1 MKVSFEAPDKIN
13 GLLTITVE
21 EDDYKEDVEKTL
33 KEYRKKANVP
43 GFRPGQVPMGMIK
56 RQFGSA
62 IKMDA
67 VNKLLGNE
75 IEKYI
80 SENNIQMLGEPLG
93 SEKQEAQDLEAAPP
107 YTFMFDIAIAP
118 EFKVELTNKDKIDY
132 YDIQVDD
139 ELVDKQVKM
148 FAARMGKNVS
158 VEEYQDGDLLKG
170 DMRELDDKGN
180 TKEGGLTVEDAVI
193 MPKYIKV
200 DEQKKI
206 FDGAKKGDII
216 TFNPKKAYPDSIT
229 EVAAL
234 LKVKKEEAEQY
245 AGDFSYQITNIDRM
259 QDHAVDQEL
268 FDQVYGAGNVKDE
281 KDFRAKIADGLKK
294 QLEHESNYKF
304 LLDLRKYV
312 ENKVGALTYPDA
324 LLKRILKQRNT
335 DKDEAAIEKNYELSL
350 KELSWDLMRSQLAEQ
365 LKVKVTDDDVKNAA
379 IETARMQFAQYGMND
394 VPEMYV
400 EQYAENLLKKED
412 SRHNF
417 VNRAADV
424 KVVEAVKPVV
434 KLNKKKISLDDFQ
447 KMTEE

>member
-21 EDDYKEDVEKTL
+21 EDDYKEDVEKAL

-93 SEKQEAQDLEAAPP
+93 SEKQEAQDLEAEPP

-118 EFKVELTNKDKIDY
+118 EFNVELTNKDKIDY

-216 TFNPKKAYPDSIT
+216 TFNPKKAYPDSVT

-234 LKVKKEEAEQY
+234 LKVKKEEAGQY

-294 QLEHESNYKF
+294 QLERESNYKF

-312 ENKVGALTYPDA
+312 EDKVGALTYPDA
-324 LLKRILKQRNT
+324 LLKRMLKQRNA

-350 KELSWDLMRSQLAEQ
+350 KELSWDLMRGQLAEQ
-365 LKVKVTDDDVKNAA
+365 LKVKVNDDDVKNAA
-379 IETARMQFAQYGMND
+379 METARMQFAQYGMND

-400 EQYAENLLKKED
+400 EQYAEKLIEKED
-412 SRHNF
+412 GKRNF
-417 VNRAADV
+417 VNRAVDV
-424 KVVEAVKPVV
+424 KVMEAAKPVV

-447 KMTEE
+447 KLTEE

>member
-193 MPKYIKV
+193 MPKYIKA

-379 IETARMQFAQYGMND
+379 IETARMQFSQYGMND

-412 SRHNF
+412 TRHNF

>member
-107 YTFMFDIAIAP
+107 YTFIFDIAIAP

-400 EQYAENLLKKED
+400 EQYAEKLLKKED
-412 SRHNF
+412 TRHNF

>member
-229 EVAAL
+229 ELAAL

-400 EQYAENLLKKED
+400 EQYAEKLLKKED
-412 SRHNF
+412 TRHNF

>member
-158 VEEYQDGDLLKG
+158 VEEYQDGDMLKG

-312 ENKVGALTYPDA
+312 EDKVGALTYPDA

-412 SRHNF
+412 TRHNF

>member
-1 MKVSFEAPDKIN
+1 
-13 GLLTITVE
+13 
-21 EDDYKEDVEKTL
+21 
-33 KEYRKKANVP
+33 
-43 GFRPGQVPMGMIK
+43 MGMIK

-93 SEKQEAQDLEAAPP
+93 SEKQEAQDLEAEPP

-132 YDIQVDD
+132 YDIQVGD

-234 LKVKKEEAEQY
+234 LKVKKEEAGQY

-294 QLEHESNYKF
+294 QLERESNYKF

-312 ENKVGALTYPDA
+312 EDKVGALTYPDA
-324 LLKRILKQRNT
+324 LLKRMLKQRNA

-350 KELSWDLMRSQLAEQ
+350 KELSWDLMRGQLAEQ
-365 LKVKVTDDDVKNAA
+365 LKVKVNDDDVKNAA

-400 EQYAENLLKKED
+400 EQYAEKLIEKED
-412 SRHNF
+412 GKRNF
-417 VNRAADV
+417 VNRAVDV
-424 KVVEAVKPVV
+424 KVMEAAKPVV

>member
-21 EDDYKEDVEKTL
+21 EDDYKEDVEKAL

-93 SEKQEAQDLEAAPP
+93 SEKQEAQDLEAEPP

-180 TKEGGLTVEDAVI
+180 TKEGGGTVEDAVI

-234 LKVKKEEAEQY
+234 LKVKKEEAGQY

-294 QLEHESNYKF
+294 QLERESNYKF

-312 ENKVGALTYPDA
+312 EDKVGALTYPDA
-324 LLKRILKQRNT
+324 LLKRMLKQRNA

-350 KELSWDLMRSQLAEQ
+350 KELSWDLMRGQLAEQ
-365 LKVKVTDDDVKNAA
+365 LKVKVNDDDVKNAA
-379 IETARMQFAQYGMND
+379 METARMQFAQYGMND

-400 EQYAENLLKKED
+400 EQYAEKLIEKED
-412 SRHNF
+412 GKRNF
-417 VNRAADV
+417 VNRAVDV
-424 KVVEAVKPVV
+424 KVMEAAKPVV

>member
-158 VEEYQDGDLLKG
+158 VEEYQDGDMLKG

-412 SRHNF
+412 TRHNF

>member
-107 YTFMFDIAIAP
+107 YTFIFDIAIAP

-365 LKVKVTDDDVKNAA
+365 LKVKVTDDDVKDAA

-400 EQYAENLLKKED
+400 EQYAEKLLKKED
-412 SRHNF
+412 TRHNF

>member
-206 FDGAKKGDII
+206 FDGAKKGDI
-216 TFNPKKAYPDSIT
+216 
-229 EVAAL
+229 
-234 LKVKKEEAEQY
+234 
-245 AGDFSYQITNIDRM
+245 
-259 QDHAVDQEL
+259 
-268 FDQVYGAGNVKDE
+268 
-281 KDFRAKIADGLKK
+281 
-294 QLEHESNYKF
+294 
-304 LLDLRKYV
+304 
-312 ENKVGALTYPDA
+312 GALTYPDA

-400 EQYAENLLKKED
+400 EQYAEKLLKKED
-412 SRHNF
+412 TRHNF

>member
-93 SEKQEAQDLEAAPP
+93 SEKQEAQDLEAEPP

-216 TFNPKKAYPDSIT
+216 TFNPKKAYLDSIT

-400 EQYAENLLKKED
+400 EQYAEKLLKKED
-412 SRHNF
+412 TRHNF

>member
-107 YTFMFDIAIAP
+107 YTFIFDIAIAP

-245 AGDFSYQITNIDRM
+245 TGDFSYQITNIDRM

-312 ENKVGALTYPDA
+312 EDKVGALTYPDA

-400 EQYAENLLKKED
+400 EQYAEKLLKKED
-412 SRHNF
+412 TRHNF

>member
-67 VNKLLGNE
+67 VSKLLGNE

-180 TKEGGLTVEDAVI
+180 TKEEGLTVEDAVI

-412 SRHNF
+412 TRHNF

>member
-365 LKVKVTDDDVKNAA
+365 LKVKVTDDDVKDAA

-400 EQYAENLLKKED
+400 EQYAEKLLKKED
-412 SRHNF
+412 TRHNF

>member
-1 MKVSFEAPDKIN
+1 M
-13 GLLTITVE
+13 
-21 EDDYKEDVEKTL
+21 
-33 KEYRKKANVP
+33 
-43 GFRPGQVPMGMIK
+43 
-56 RQFGSA
+56 
-62 IKMDA
+62 
-67 VNKLLGNE
+67 
-75 IEKYI
+75 
-80 SENNIQMLGEPLG
+80 
-93 SEKQEAQDLEAAPP
+93 
-107 YTFMFDIAIAP
+107 
-118 EFKVELTNKDKIDY
+118 
-132 YDIQVDD
+132 
-139 ELVDKQVKM
+139 
-148 FAARMGKNVS
+148 
-158 VEEYQDGDLLKG
+158 
-170 DMRELDDKGN
+170 
-180 TKEGGLTVEDAVI
+180 
-193 MPKYIKV
+193 

-365 LKVKVTDDDVKNAA
+365 LKVKVTDDDVKDAA

-400 EQYAENLLKKED
+400 EQYAEKLLKKED
-412 SRHNF
+412 TRHNF

>member
-245 AGDFSYQITNIDRM
+245 AGDFSYQVTNIDRM

-312 ENKVGALTYPDA
+312 ENKVGSLTYPDA

-412 SRHNF
+412 TRHNF

>member
-21 EDDYKEDVEKTL
+21 EDDYKEDVEKAL

-93 SEKQEAQDLEAAPP
+93 SEKQEAQDLEAEPP

-234 LKVKKEEAEQY
+234 LKVKKEEAGQY

-294 QLEHESNYKF
+294 QLERESNYKF

-312 ENKVGALTYPDA
+312 EDKVGALTYPDT
-324 LLKRILKQRNT
+324 LLKRMLKQRNA

-350 KELSWDLMRSQLAEQ
+350 KELSWDLMRGQLAEQ
-365 LKVKVTDDDVKNAA
+365 LKVKVNDDDVKNAA
-379 IETARMQFAQYGMND
+379 METARMQFAQYGMND

-400 EQYAENLLKKED
+400 EQYAEKLIEKED
-412 SRHNF
+412 GKRNF
-417 VNRAADV
+417 VNRAVDV
-424 KVVEAVKPVV
+424 KVMEAAKPVV

>member
-312 ENKVGALTYPDA
+312 EDKVGALTYPDA

-400 EQYAENLLKKED
+400 EQYAEKLLKKED
-412 SRHNF
+412 TRHNF

>member
-21 EDDYKEDVEKTL
+21 EDDYKEDVEKAL

-93 SEKQEAQDLEAAPP
+93 SEKQEAQDLEAEPP

-234 LKVKKEEAEQY
+234 LKVKKEEAGQY
-245 AGDFSYQITNIDRM
+245 AGNFSYQITNIDRM

-294 QLEHESNYKF
+294 QLERESNYKF

-312 ENKVGALTYPDA
+312 EDKVGALTYPDA
-324 LLKRILKQRNT
+324 LLKRMLKQRNA

-350 KELSWDLMRSQLAEQ
+350 KELSWDLMRGQLAEQ
-365 LKVKVTDDDVKNAA
+365 LKIKVNDDDVKNAA
-379 IETARMQFAQYGMND
+379 METARMQFAQYGMND

-400 EQYAENLLKKED
+400 EQYAEKLIEKED
-412 SRHNF
+412 GKRNF
-417 VNRAADV
+417 VNRAVDV
-424 KVVEAVKPVV
+424 KVMEAAKPVV

>member
-148 FAARMGKNVS
+148 FAARMGKNVR

-245 AGDFSYQITNIDRM
+245 AGNFSYQITNIDRM

-312 ENKVGALTYPDA
+312 EDKVGALTYPDA

-400 EQYAENLLKKED
+400 EQYAEKLLKKED
-412 SRHNF
+412 TRHNF

>member
-139 ELVDKQVKM
+139 ELVDKQVKI

-312 ENKVGALTYPDA
+312 EDKVGALTYPDA

-412 SRHNF
+412 TRHNF

>member
-43 GFRPGQVPMGMIK
+43 GFRPGQVPMDMIK

-312 ENKVGALTYPDA
+312 EDKVGALTYPDA

-412 SRHNF
+412 TRHNF

>member
-180 TKEGGLTVEDAVI
+180 TKEEGLTVEDAVI

-412 SRHNF
+412 ARHNF

>member
-200 DEQKKI
+200 DEQKKY

-412 SRHNF
+412 TRHNF

-424 KVVEAVKPVV
+424 KVVEAVTPEV

>member
-33 KEYRKKANVP
+33 KEYRKKAKVP

-312 ENKVGALTYPDA
+312 EDKVGALTYPDA

-412 SRHNF
+412 TRHNF

>member
-229 EVAAL
+229 ELAAL

-412 SRHNF
+412 TRHNF

>member
-312 ENKVGALTYPDA
+312 EDKVGALTYPDA

-412 SRHNF
+412 TRHNF

>member
-21 EDDYKEDVEKTL
+21 EDDYKEDVEKAL

-93 SEKQEAQDLEAAPP
+93 SEKQEAQDLEAEPP

-216 TFNPKKAYPDSIT
+216 TFNPKKSVSGQRHGGGRSLESEKRRGWAICRRLQLSNHKYRP
-229 EVAAL
+229 
-234 LKVKKEEAEQY
+234 Y
-245 AGDFSYQITNIDRM
+245 AGPC
-259 QDHAVDQEL
+259 
-268 FDQVYGAGNVKDE
+268 G
-281 KDFRAKIADGLKK
+281 
-294 QLEHESNYKF
+294 
-304 LLDLRKYV
+304 
-312 ENKVGALTYPDA
+312 
-324 LLKRILKQRNT
+324 
-335 DKDEAAIEKNYELSL
+335 
-350 KELSWDLMRSQLAEQ
+350 
-365 LKVKVTDDDVKNAA
+365 
-379 IETARMQFAQYGMND
+379 
-394 VPEMYV
+394 
-400 EQYAENLLKKED
+400 
-412 SRHNF
+412 
-417 VNRAADV
+417 
-424 KVVEAVKPVV
+424 
-434 KLNKKKISLDDFQ
+434 
-447 KMTEE
+447 

>member
-245 AGDFSYQITNIDRM
+245 AGNFSYQITNIDRM

-312 ENKVGALTYPDA
+312 EDKVGALTYPDA

-400 EQYAENLLKKED
+400 EQYAEKLLKKED
-412 SRHNF
+412 TRHNF

>member
-180 TKEGGLTVEDAVI
+180 TKEEGLTVEDAVI

-412 SRHNF
+412 TRHNF

>member
-180 TKEGGLTVEDAVI
+180 TKEEGLTVEDAVI

-312 ENKVGALTYPDA
+312 EDKVGALTYPDA

-412 SRHNF
+412 TRHNF

>member
-21 EDDYKEDVEKTL
+21 EDDYKEDVEKAL

-93 SEKQEAQDLEAAPP
+93 SEKQEAQDLEAEPP

-206 FDGAKKGDII
+206 FDGVKKGDII

-234 LKVKKEEAEQY
+234 LKVKKEEAGQY

-294 QLEHESNYKF
+294 QLERESNYKF

-312 ENKVGALTYPDA
+312 EDKVGALTYPDA
-324 LLKRILKQRNT
+324 LLKRMLKQRNA

-350 KELSWDLMRSQLAEQ
+350 KELSWDLMRGQLAEQ
-365 LKVKVTDDDVKNAA
+365 LKVKVNDDDVKNAA
-379 IETARMQFAQYGMND
+379 METARMQFAQYGMND

-400 EQYAENLLKKED
+400 EQYAEKLIEKED
-412 SRHNF
+412 GKRNF
-417 VNRAADV
+417 VNRAVDV
-424 KVVEAVKPVV
+424 KVMEAAKPVV

>member
-118 EFKVELTNKDKIDY
+118 EFKIELTNKDKIDY

-200 DEQKKI
+200 DEHKKI

-312 ENKVGALTYPDA
+312 EDKVGALTYPDA

-412 SRHNF
+412 TRHNF

>member
-400 EQYAENLLKKED
+400 EQYAEKLLKKED
-412 SRHNF
+412 TRHNF

>member
-21 EDDYKEDVEKTL
+21 EDDYKEDVEKAL

-93 SEKQEAQDLEAAPP
+93 SEKQEAQDLEAEPP

-180 TKEGGLTVEDAVI
+180 TKEGGVTVEDAVI

-234 LKVKKEEAEQY
+234 LKVKKEEAGQY

-294 QLEHESNYKF
+294 QLERESNYKF

-312 ENKVGALTYPDA
+312 EDKVGALTYPDA
-324 LLKRILKQRNT
+324 LLKRMLKQRNA

-350 KELSWDLMRSQLAEQ
+350 KELSWDLMRGQLAEQ
-365 LKVKVTDDDVKNAA
+365 LKVKVNDDDVKNAA
-379 IETARMQFAQYGMND
+379 METARMQFAQYGMND

-400 EQYAENLLKKED
+400 EQYAEKLIEKED
-412 SRHNF
+412 GKRNF
-417 VNRAADV
+417 VNRAVDV
-424 KVVEAVKPVV
+424 KVMEAAKPVV

>member
-107 YTFMFDIAIAP
+107 YTFIFDIAIAP

-294 QLEHESNYKF
+294 QFEHESNYKF

-365 LKVKVTDDDVKNAA
+365 LKVKVTDDDVKDAA

-400 EQYAENLLKKED
+400 EQYAEKLLKKED
-412 SRHNF
+412 TRHNF

>member
-43 GFRPGQVPMGMIK
+43 GFRPGQVPMGLIK

-180 TKEGGLTVEDAVI
+180 TKEEGLTVEDAVI

-412 SRHNF
+412 TRHNF

>member
-245 AGDFSYQITNIDRM
+245 TGDFSYQITNIDRM

-312 ENKVGALTYPDA
+312 EDKVGALTYPDA

-400 EQYAENLLKKED
+400 EQYAEKLLKKED
-412 SRHNF
+412 TRHNF

>member
-1 MKVSFEAPDKIN
+1 MCQAS
-13 GLLTITVE
+13 G
-21 EDDYKEDVEKTL
+21 
-33 KEYRKKANVP
+33 R
-43 GFRPGQVPMGMIK
+43 VPMGMIK

-93 SEKQEAQDLEAAPP
+93 SEKQEAQDLEAEPP

-118 EFKVELTNKDKIDY
+118 EFNVELTNKDKIDY

-216 TFNPKKAYPDSIT
+216 TFNPKKAYPDSVT

-234 LKVKKEEAEQY
+234 LKVKKEEAGQY

-294 QLEHESNYKF
+294 QLERESNYKF

-312 ENKVGALTYPDA
+312 EDKVGALTYPDA
-324 LLKRILKQRNT
+324 LLKRMLKQRNA

-350 KELSWDLMRSQLAEQ
+350 KELSWDLMRGQLAEQ
-365 LKVKVTDDDVKNAA
+365 LKVKVNDDDVKNAA
-379 IETARMQFAQYGMND
+379 METARMQFAQYGMND

-400 EQYAENLLKKED
+400 EQYAEKLIEKED
-412 SRHNF
+412 GKRNF
-417 VNRAADV
+417 VNRAVDV
-424 KVVEAVKPVV
+424 KVMEAAKPVV

-447 KMTEE
+447 KLTEE

>member
-21 EDDYKEDVEKTL
+21 EDDYKEDVEKAL

-93 SEKQEAQDLEAAPP
+93 SEKQEAQDLEAEPP

-216 TFNPKKAYPDSIT
+216 TFNPKKAYPDSVT

-234 LKVKKEEAEQY
+234 LKVKKEEAGQY

-294 QLEHESNYKF
+294 QLERESNYKF

-312 ENKVGALTYPDA
+312 EDKVGALTYPDA
-324 LLKRILKQRNT
+324 LLKRMLKQRNA

-350 KELSWDLMRSQLAEQ
+350 KELSWDLMRGQLAEQ
-365 LKVKVTDDDVKNAA
+365 LKVKVNDDDVKNAA
-379 IETARMQFAQYGMND
+379 METARMQFAQYGMND

-400 EQYAENLLKKED
+400 EQYAEKLIEKED
-412 SRHNF
+412 GKRNF
-417 VNRAADV
+417 VNRAVDV
-424 KVVEAVKPVV
+424 KVMEAAKPVV